1 MEEKQAVK
9 EESKWKC
16 NVVEVEVEKLKFANY
31 NPRQASK
38 EDYNNLKKSIERFG
52 IVDPLIV
59 NNAEN
64 RKNVVVGGHFRL
76 KVLRDLKVRQVP
88 VVYVNIPDIEKEKE
102 LNLRLNKN
110 LGSWDI
116 DLLGNFNDELLKE
129 VGFATGEL
137 EDIFDLKEKEEKPE
151 VEFAQELLLEHNYV
165 VLYFD
170 NAFDWQVAIEKFG
183 LKDVKD
189 LIPRKGQP
197 TGIGRVV
204 NGKEWLDK
212 IGR

>member
-1 MEEKQAVK
+1 MK

-16 NVVEVEVEKLKFANY
+16 NVVEVDVNVLKLAQY
-31 NPRQASK
+31 NPRQANK
-38 EDYNNLKKSIERFG
+38 EDYNNLKSSIERFG

-76 KVLRDLKVRQVP
+76 KVIRDLKVKKVP

-110 LGSWDI
+110 LGSWDV
-116 DLLGNFNDELLKE
+116 DLLGNFNDELLKM
-129 VGFATGEL
+129 VGFGTGEL
-137 EDIFDLKEKEEKPE
+137 EEIFDLKEKEEKPE
-151 VEFAQELLLEHNYV
+151 VEFTEELLLEHNYV

-170 NAFDWQVAIEKFG
+170 NAFDWQVATEKFG

-204 NGKEWLDK
+204 NGKKWLDK
-212 IGR
+212 IKG